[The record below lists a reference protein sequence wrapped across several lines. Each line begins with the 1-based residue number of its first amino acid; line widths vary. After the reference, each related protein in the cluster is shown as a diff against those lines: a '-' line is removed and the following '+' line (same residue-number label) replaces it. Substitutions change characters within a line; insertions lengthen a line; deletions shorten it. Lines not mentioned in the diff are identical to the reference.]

1 MKRIIALLLTLILVI
16 SLCACSNEKLHSNEE
31 AGNTLSKEDEKYVG
45 TTWECNLEESPHYY
59 YRDMYSFRLLPNG
72 KAIWK
77 EGDYNSDV
85 HTLIIDADMV
95 YAGEWTLDEDRIII
109 FTSPFNGETEAMIL
123 NIVSNEKLSY
133 SGNIYTK
140 VN

>member
-1 MKRIIALLLTLILVI
+1 MRRYISVLLVLLV
-16 SLCACSNEKLHSNEE
+16 
-31 AGNTLSKEDEKYVG
+31 TLSLYACGNDKESNNENLNEADKYIG
-45 TTWECNLEESPHYY
+45 TTWECNLEETPYY
-59 YRDMYSFRLLPNG
+59 YEGDMYSFRLLPNG

-109 FTSPFNGETEAMIL
+109 FTSRFNGETEAMIL